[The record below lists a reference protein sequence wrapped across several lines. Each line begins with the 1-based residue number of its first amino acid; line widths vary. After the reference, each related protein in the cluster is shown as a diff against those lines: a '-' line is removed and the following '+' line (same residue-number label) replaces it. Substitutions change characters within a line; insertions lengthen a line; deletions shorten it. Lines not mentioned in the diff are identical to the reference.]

1 MHVKWA
7 RYVLNIFSV
16 IEDKLQQFKEIFYFF
31 FLIYES
37 LKINN
42 MNKLLIVKGLKY
54 IRLLV
59 TLFRKYIKI
68 FE

>member
-1 MHVKWA
+1 MCKFDVP
-7 RYVLNIFSV
+7 NIFSV

-31 FLIYES
+31 VLLIYES

-42 MNKLLIVKGLKY
+42 MNKLLIGKGLKL